1 MIIKGAF
8 ILGEVKQQF
17 FIIRKC
23 ECVCVRIKNLNC
35 VCFRVKNTFKGGP
48 IKIIRN
54 TILAFL
60 DPLSF

>member
-23 ECVCVRIKNLNC
+23 VCVCVRIKNFNC

-48 IKIIRN
+48 I
-54 TILAFL
+54 
-60 DPLSF
+60 